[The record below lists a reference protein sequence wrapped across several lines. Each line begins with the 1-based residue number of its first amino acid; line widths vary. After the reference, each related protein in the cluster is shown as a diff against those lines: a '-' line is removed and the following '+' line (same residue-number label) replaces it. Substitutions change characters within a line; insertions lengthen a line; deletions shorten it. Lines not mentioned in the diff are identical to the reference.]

1 MAVFDTHVADSRYE
15 RSLLTQGIMGGG
27 ITVDDRLFTVLED
40 SKSFVSRY
48 FPARIACYECF
59 VAFVG
64 GIQNVKKGVV
74 SRKEFQDQELHES
87 RVARTNRQSNMV
99 ASFATTFPELFG
111 SEAFSKLGTHADFNN
126 GDGSIGMRFTL
137 LNGFK
142 DERGALRAH
151 IKVVLEAHPDA
162 MKLANTILAETY
174 SWVVWFVDAFE
185 SYYHSLVAKATGS
198 ATSTASAPDPV
209 KKSCWKRAL
218 DSLRTLFEELKD
230 VRVKAASAHLCATVL
245 EQNALFLHCTFQ
257 ELRIMRAFR
266 EDDWYDYPAVRSGL
280 VQHLY
285 DTYQP
290 RTGVDLTSRVSS
302 MENRQGQLR
311 SDLNNLRSA
320 RAGRG
325 GPGP

>member
-1 MAVFDTHVADSRYE
+1 M
-15 RSLLTQGIMGGG
+15 
-27 ITVDDRLFTVLED
+27 
-40 SKSFVSRY
+40 
-48 FPARIACYECF
+48 
-59 VAFVG
+59 
-64 GIQNVKKGVV
+64 

-87 RVARTNRQSNMV
+87 RVSRTNRQSKMV

-111 SEAFSKLGTHADFNN
+111 SEAFSKLATHADFNH
-126 GDGSIGMRFTL
+126 GDGSVGMRFIL

-151 IKVVLEAHPDA
+151 IKVVLAAHPDA

-198 ATSTASAPDPV
+198 ATSTAGAPEAV

-218 DSLRTLFEELKD
+218 DSLRTLFEELKE
-230 VRVKAASAHLCATVL
+230 VRVKAASAHLCPTVL

-257 ELRIMRAFR
+257 ELRIMRAFC

-290 RTGVDLTSRVSS
+290 RTGADLTSRVSS

-311 SDLNNLRSA
+311 ADLNTLRSA
-320 RAGRG
+320 RPGRG
-325 GPGP
+325 GGGP